1 MVELG
6 IYSLR
11 SLFKSGGLL
20 QNQDSLVVRIL
31 NYNLITKSIH
41 ISWTNSGMYWPAA
54 NTTLSVV
61 TLSEGTIQYR
71 PAADSFQYQKSLPIA
86 NEGIISQN
94 AMKVHCCIGR
104 KPVYKEGN
112 QMLP

>member
-1 MVELG
+1 MEELG

-20 QNQDSLVVRIL
+20 QNHDSLVVKIL
-31 NYNLITKSIH
+31 HYNLITKLIH
-41 ISWTNSGMYWPAA
+41 ISWTSNKMYWLAA
-54 NTTLSVV
+54 NTTLSIV

-71 PAADSFQYQKSLPIA
+71 LAANNFQYHKSLPIA

-94 AMKVHCCIGR
+94 AMKVHCCID
-104 KPVYKEGN
+104 
-112 QMLP
+112 